1 MTLKEKFQNI
11 PSDYLPLSNNQKN
24 ECVLIAD
31 EFAIGFARWKEANAE
46 QDDDGLYYNESRIHV
61 SRHNPITINRLL
73 EIYKEQKGL

>member
-31 EFAIGFARWKEANAE
+31 EFAIGFLSWTNTYKDFSTKTNK
-46 QDDDGLYYNESRIHV
+46 Q
-61 SRHNPITINRLL
+61 LL
-73 EIYKEQKGL
+73 EIY